1 MCFKLILA
9 QKQPNFNAKMF
20 SIENIPQRLRAE
32 FADKNALLRATYR
45 EIPAFDFYSYLYQSD
60 QAPKIYA
67 IDGRT
72 YKTAMPDD
80 LPMIAAFRSDLYVPP
95 AEFFHGVYRQAML
108 AKLFAMVLDIDDMDP
123 DTLGR
128 LLDRIKARELPRPSL
143 IVNSGSGVHLYFN
156 FAEPVDV
163 LKRRLP
169 ALRAMLGKLADIFTG
184 YGKMDRHPLTQ
195 SFRPVGSQTKL
206 GDVATG
212 FMTGD
217 RWTVDQLAAIC
228 NVDLGGVFGPVELI
242 KPSDKPAQKKKK
254 TSNVAFM
261 PNAKRKFFRYCAE
274 RVFKFTDLGSRYM
287 ALFGIAIVGYK
298 THTPRAEVIA
308 EMESLIKIWNRKH
321 PENPVEMRE
330 IDKAMEGYSQK
341 FLMVRSATLEEYF
354 GWQFERKIP
363 RKGRTREQHLERA
376 RAVKDALQG
385 IEKRQAIANYLKK
398 HVATTITEI
407 ASALGMGRKTVAKHV
422 IKENGVITLKN
433 RV

>member
-20 SIENIPQRLRAE
+20 SLENVPQRKLRAE
-32 FADKNALLRATYR
+32 FADKNAILRRSYR
-45 EIPAFDFYSYLYQSD
+45 EIPAFDFYTYLYQGD
-60 QAPKIYA
+60 QAPKVYA
-67 IDGRT
+67 LDG
-72 YKTAMPDD
+72 KTFGKAAPDD
-80 LPMIAAFRSDLYVPP
+80 LPMMAAFRSDLYVPP
-95 AEFFHGVYRQAML
+95 CDFFKNVYKKPML

-128 LLDRIKARELPRPSL
+128 LMDRIKSRELPQPSL
-143 IVNSGSGVHLYFN
+143 VVNSGSGVHLYFN
-156 FAEPVDV
+156 FTEPVDA

-169 ALRAMLGKLADIFTG
+169 ALRAILTKLADIFAG
-184 YGKMDRHPLTQ
+184 YGRMDRHPLTQ

-212 FMTGD
+212 FIAGD
-217 RWTVDQLAAIC
+217 RWTVEHLAALC
-228 NVDLGGVFGPVELI
+228 AVDLGGNFGPLDII
-242 KPSDKPAQKKKK
+242 KDPPTPKPKKKK

-261 PNAKRKFFRYCAE
+261 PNAKRKFFRHCAE

-308 EMESLIKIWNRKH
+308 EMESLVKIWNRRH
-321 PENPVEMRE
+321 PENPVEWRE

-341 FLMVRSATLEEYF
+341 FLMVRSSTLEEYF

-363 RKGRTREQHLERA
+363 RRGQTRADQLELA
-376 RAVKDALQG
+376 RAVKDAKIPLK
-385 IEKRQAIANYLKK
+385 KRQAIANYLKK
-398 HVATTITEI
+398 HIATTVTEI
-407 ASALGMGRKTVAKHV
+407 STALNISRPTIMKYTTR
-422 IKENGVITLKN
+422 ENGAIIMKK
-433 RV
+433 

>member
-9 QKQPNFNAKMF
+9 QVQKKLNPIKTG
-20 SIENIPQRLRAE
+20 LRAE

-45 EIPAFDFYSYLYQSD
+45 EIAAFDFYSTLYHGDD
-60 QAPKIYA
+60 QPKIYA
-67 IDGRT
+67 VDGRT
-72 YKTAMPDD
+72 YSTARPDD
-80 LPMIAAFRSDLYVPP
+80 LPIIAGFRSDLYIPP
-95 AEFFHGVYRQAML
+95 CDFFNGVYRAACL
-108 AKLFAMVLDIDDMDP
+108 KKIYALILDLDYLDP
-123 DTLGR
+123 DTLAR
-128 LLDRIKARELPRPSL
+128 LIKQIDAGTKPKPSM
-143 IVNSGSGVHLYFN
+143 IVNSGSGIHLYFT
-156 FAEPVDV
+156 FAEPVDAYK
-163 LKRRLP
+163 LRLP
-169 ALRAMLGKLADIFTG
+169 TLRAMLAKVGDLYSSYGKL
-184 YGKMDRHPLTQ
+184 DRHPLTQ
-195 SFRPVGSQTKL
+195 AFRPVGSLTKL
-206 GDVATG
+206 GDIATG
-212 FMTGD
+212 FIVGQQWD
-217 RWTVDQLAAIC
+217 ALELAEKI
-228 NVDLGGVFGPVELI
+228 GVRIEGWQHV
-242 KPSDKPAQKKKK
+242 KKPAEAGTTAPAKKPAPQK
-254 TSNVAFM
+254 VAFM
-261 PNAKRKFFRYCAE
+261 PNAKRKLFAYCGE
-274 RVFKFTDLGSRYM
+274 RIFTHTDLGNRYK
-287 ALFGIAIVGYK
+287 ALFGLAIVGYK
-298 THTPRAEVIA
+298 THTPRTEVIA

-354 GWQFERKIP
+354 GWTFERKIP

>member
-9 QKQPNFNAKMF
+9 QKQSQFNRKL
-20 SIENIPQRLRAE
+20 SIDNGGKRAE
-32 FADKNALLRATYR
+32 FAEKTALLRASYPQ
-45 EIPAFDFYSYLYQSD
+45 IPAFDFYPYLYQGD
-60 QAPKIYA
+60 AAKKVYA

-80 LPMIAAFRSDLYVPP
+80 LPMIAAFRADLYVPP
-95 AEFFHGVYRQAML
+95 CEFFHGVYRQAML
-108 AKLFAMVLDIDDMDP
+108 AKLYAMVLDIDDMDP

-128 LLDRIKARELPRPSL
+128 LMDRIKSRELPQPSL

-156 FAEPVDV
+156 FAEPVDT

-169 ALRAMLGKLADIFTG
+169 ALRAILSRLADIFTG

-195 SFRPVGSQTKL
+195 SFRPIGSQTKL

-217 RWTVDQLAAIC
+217 RWPLDQLAAIC
-228 NVDLGGVFGPVELI
+228 SVELGGVFGPVE
-242 KPSDKPAQKKKK
+242 KTDKPAPKQKK
-254 TSNVAFM
+254 TNVVFM

-274 RVFKFTDLGSRYM
+274 RVFKLTDLGSRYM

-298 THTPRAEVIA
+298 THTPREDVIA

-363 RKGRTREQHLERA
+363 RKGRTRAEHLERA
-376 RAVKDALQG
+376 NAIKHAGQAVDK
-385 IEKRQAIANYLKK
+385 KQAIAKYLKN
-398 HVATTITEI
+398 HIATSITEI
-407 ASALGMGRKTVAKHV
+407 AQSLHMSRNTVVKYV
-422 IKENGVITLKN
+422 DREKGVITVKK
-433 RV
+433 